1 MNRRRYDIDNQILTY
16 ITYRNLIQPV
26 DLNISIFDFS
36 SAAWLGLR
44 SY

>member
-1 MNRRRYDIDNQILTY
+1 MNRRRYDIDNQNLTY

-26 DLNISIFDFS
+26 DLNILIFDLS